1 MVRSGGVDIL
11 KLVASVLI
19 CQLAGVIGSVF
30 TAPAIPT
37 WYAALRK
44 PSFTPPGWVF
54 SPVWITLY
62 ALMGISAYLIWRN
75 GLSSRGVRIA
85 LGLFIAQLMVNALWS
100 VMFFEL
106 RSPLAGL
113 ITIAVLWILIC
124 LTMLHFFKASTFAG
138 ILLVP
143 YMLWVGFASVLNL
156 SIWRL
161 NL

>member
-1 MVRSGGVDIL
+1 MVRSGGIDIV
-11 KLVASVLI
+11 KLVVSILV

-30 TAPAIPT
+30 TAPAVPT

-54 SPVWITLY
+54 SPVWIMLY

-75 GLSSRGVRIA
+75 GLGSRGVRIA
-85 LGLFIAQLMVNALWS
+85 LGIFIAQLVVNALWS
-100 VMFFEL
+100 VMFFGL

-124 LTMLHFFKASTFAG
+124 LTTLRFFRISTTAG
-138 ILLVP
+138 TLLVP
-143 YMLWVGFASVLNL
+143 YLLWVSFASVLNFFL
-156 SIWRL
+156 WRL